1 MAQTKIYLEL
11 SDEFQQLLADNRISI
26 EYILQNENI
35 DAEVTYGIMPY
46 PAEEEARTK
55 ELVTII
61 LAASGAVVAISFA
74 ISKVLNMLYNKPHI
88 VEISEN
94 KELRDKNGNILLDEE
109 GKPLF
114 KPVKRYELIEPRRE
128 ERKDEFEFGF
138 GLKNG
143 IRIKVKSEEKEM
155 E

>member
-46 PAEEEARTK
+46 PTEEGARTK

-128 ERKDEFEFGF
+128 ERKDEFEFSF